1 MRTPSISSLAASPRR
16 PCSATATT
24 PSTTPRRARWLKF
37 LASKIG
43 GNPLTADEEK
53 ANPTA
58 ADAYYERCG
67 NWLRENT
74 RDHKR
79 FNLIFEELVTYGYRR
94 NLYGLKWLGLLLNA
108 IVVIVCAVWI
118 WKRWPIPGDDGVST
132 RLIYVLI
139 VALAHA
145 AFFVYVVTKA
155 SVIEAGQQYAR
166 QLLLGCETLATG
178 APLKKAQKATK
189 KRK

>member
-1 MRTPSISSLAASPRR
+1 MYAELGGK
-16 PCSATATT
+16 
-24 PSTTPRRARWLKF
+24 PSTAMLRHRDDTFDDDTKTSWLNF

-43 GNPLTADEEK
+43 GNPPTANEEK
-53 ANPTA
+53 ANPAA
-58 ADAYYERCG
+58 ADEYYERCG

-74 RDHKR
+74 RDHKK
-79 FNLIFEELVTYGYRR
+79 FNLIFEENVTYGYRR

-118 WKRWPIPGDDGVST
+118 WNRWPIAGDDGVTT
-132 RLIYVLI
+132 RLLYVLI

-145 AFFVYVVTKA
+145 IFFVFVVTKA
-155 SVIEAGQQYAR
+155 SVIEAARQYAR

-178 APLKKAQKATK
+178 APLKKAQRTKKKAT
-189 KRK
+189 